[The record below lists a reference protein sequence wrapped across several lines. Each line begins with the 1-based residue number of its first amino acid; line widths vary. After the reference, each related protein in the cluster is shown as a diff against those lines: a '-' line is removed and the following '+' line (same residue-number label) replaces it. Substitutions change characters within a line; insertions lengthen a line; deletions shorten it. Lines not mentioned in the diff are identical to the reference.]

1 MTSDGLRMKMK
12 IKITCLCGITLLLAA
27 CAVSDQ
33 HQTQQNQLKLA
44 QIMTQSE
51 EETIWVVVQDGLKKN
66 HHIAVKLRRSDPIN
80 IKLTEQDIVRMVN
93 QTSLQYAPLLF
104 DPEGYIPL
112 SAQID
117 LYSTV
122 ADTRVDYSLLDQRHQ
137 RVTNAYRKYFPLQPS
152 DQ

>member
-1 MTSDGLRMKMK
+1 MQIK

-33 HQTQQNQLKLA
+33 HQTQQNQLKLT
-44 QIMTQSE
+44 QIMAQSK
-51 EETIWVVVQDGLKKN
+51 EETIWVFVQDGMKKN
-66 HHIAVKLRRSDPIN
+66 QHIPVKLRRSDPIK
-80 IKLTEQDIVRMVN
+80 IKLTEQDIIRMIN
-93 QTSLQYAPLLF
+93 QTSLQYAPLLA
-104 DPEGYIPL
+104 DPQGYIPL

-122 ADTRVDYSLLDQRHQ
+122 ADTRVDYSLLDQSNQ
-137 RVTNAYRKYFPLQPS
+137 RVKNAYRKYFPLQPS